1 MIQVNPGQR
10 KGLPLFASAL
20 RVGVIVGAVIMG
32 AALLS
37 MMTRM
42 WTGLSYVWIANAV
55 LLGLM
60 TRFPGLANWAG
71 WAGAGVGYILADLLM
86 GAELAWTVSITTT
99 NFLGVVAGYLLLRRL
114 PSSILRLEQPVSIP
128 WISAAA
134 GVAAAVS
141 ALHRGLF
148 PGGPAAQGFW
158 QTSWTWFSFEFANYL
173 IVLPLI
179 LALPAWRPD
188 AWRAARQS
196 RKLKPPKK
204 LPGIALLL
212 SFFLMHEMG
221 GPVAV
226 AYPVSAL
233 LWCAISYP
241 IFLTTLLTTLF
252 SFITLYL
259 IWQGVMPGLEMEGAT
274 LQIALPVRVGVAL
287 IALGPIMVS
296 SVMVARNRL
305 LVRLTYLAEHDHLTG
320 LYNRHAFTERAQRLL
335 ATLNKAGRHHAVMMM
350 DIDHFKRINDT
361 YGHQAGD
368 TLLSS
373 FARVVEGRLRKQ
385 DVLGRVGGEEFAVL
399 LPDCGLAQA
408 QAIAE
413 RIRAQV
419 EQEDWVV
426 GINQTQAVTVSIG
439 VASVEASADMPL
451 LTLLEQADE
460 VLYEAKK
467 QGRNRVSTRQL

>member
-1 MIQVNPGQR
+1 
-10 KGLPLFASAL
+10 
-20 RVGVIVGAVIMG
+20 
-32 AALLS
+32 
-37 MMTRM
+37 
-42 WTGLSYVWIANAV
+42 
-55 LLGLM
+55 
-60 TRFPGLANWAG
+60 
-71 WAGAGVGYILADLLM
+71 
-86 GAELAWTVSITTT
+86 
-99 NFLGVVAGYLLLRRL
+99 
-114 PSSILRLEQPVSIP
+114 
-128 WISAAA
+128 
-134 GVAAAVS
+134 
-141 ALHRGLF
+141 
-148 PGGPAAQGFW
+148 
-158 QTSWTWFSFEFANYL
+158 
-173 IVLPLI
+173 
-179 LALPAWRPD
+179 
-188 AWRAARQS
+188 
-196 RKLKPPKK
+196 
-204 LPGIALLL
+204 
-212 SFFLMHEMG
+212 
-221 GPVAV
+221 
-226 AYPVSAL
+226 
-233 LWCAISYP
+233 
-241 IFLTTLLTTLF
+241 
-252 SFITLYL
+252 
-259 IWQGVMPGLEMEGAT
+259 
-274 LQIALPVRVGVAL
+274 
-287 IALGPIMVS
+287 MVS

-350 DIDHFKRINDT
+350 DLDHFKRINDT